1 MESTVKERLIQYLK
15 YKKVGQNKFENL
27 AGISNGYISN
37 LKSTPG
43 TAHLT
48 KILNVSPDLNEKWLM
63 TGEGEMLKT
72 TGASP
77 SAPGTRVPFY
87 KDMPVS
93 AGKAELMELDA
104 EENAVGFINITG
116 VTGKYAFPVIGC
128 SMEPVIHPGD
138 IVVVDE
144 LNQWDK
150 IDPDKIYLV
159 FTHDDRMIK
168 HLETDEADTD
178 IIWCVSP
185 NYKRF
190 SLQKTDILRIYKVTF
205 YGRLA

>member
-1 MESTVKERLIQYLK
+1 MDLKERFLAYLE
-15 YKKVGQNKFENL
+15 YKGIKKAAFEKDAGFGNGFVDKMGNNTRTTTLDKVSIFC
-27 AGISNGYISN
+27 
-37 LKSTPG
+37 
-43 TAHLT
+43 
-48 KILNVSPDLNEKWLM
+48 PDLNINWLR

-104 EENAVGFINITG
+104 EENTVGFINITG

-168 HLETDEADTD
+168 HLETDETDTD